1 MKPKNIKVKDFDKKQ
16 EDKKEDINK
25 KIDTLTDDIKDREE
39 VKEKTLLPQKNI
51 NRNYKNAK
59 NKLKNKKIIEGGK
72 KIK

>member
-51 NRNYKNAK
+51 NRN
-59 NKLKNKKIIEGGK
+59 
-72 KIK
+72 

>member
-39 VKEKTLLPQKNI
+39 VKEKTLPPQKNI
-51 NRNYKNAK
+51 NRNYKK
-59 NKLKNKKIIEGGK
+59 RQT
-72 KIK
+72 